1 MEMFLNWLM
10 VMVPQHYK
18 FTWIIELY
26 TYNEWIL
33 WDVNYTPIYLF
44 FFLKNHTNGKW

>member
-1 MEMFLNWLM
+1 
-10 VMVPQHYK
+10 MVPQHYK

-44 FFLKNHTNGKW
+44 FFLKITQMVNGSTKYQEKLS